1 MGCLG
6 VSFQVGRQALAGREE
21 FLLIDDV
28 VPIKHG
34 PRFVAGQQH
43 GDPFGDARPNQVT
56 RGGPSA
62 IVQEAVRDVGL
73 PTRVAQGVTPH
84 PDRDAVASKHPAVA
98 RRAGARSTIQY
109 VP

>member
-1 MGCLG
+1 
-6 VSFQVGRQALAGREE
+6 
-21 FLLIDDV
+21 
-28 VPIKHG
+28 
-34 PRFVAGQQH
+34 VAGKQH
-43 GDPFGDARPNQVT
+43 GDPFGDARPNQVA

-84 PDRDAVASKHPAVA
+84 PDRTPS
-98 RRAGARSTIQY
+98 RRNTRRSPGARSTIQY